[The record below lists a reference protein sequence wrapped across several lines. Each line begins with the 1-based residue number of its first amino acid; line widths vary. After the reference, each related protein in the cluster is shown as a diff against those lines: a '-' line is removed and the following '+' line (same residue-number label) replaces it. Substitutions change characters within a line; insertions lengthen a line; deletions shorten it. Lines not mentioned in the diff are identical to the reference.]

1 MLNPFKE
8 GREKELK
15 VGSHVILNHE
25 TKPYTWNGSN
35 IHGNSINYAMRDKMI
50 VTELDFHDAVINDGL
65 RIDPV
70 HLIVVSNPDEEG
82 KISDFK
88 VGDRVELN
96 ERTKPYTSY
105 DGRNS
110 HIQENCELEVVKL
123 LNNDLLTVVE
133 KNCGRQRVINKRH
146 LNKLSEIEFKIGDE
160 VVLRPETKPYTLKNT
175 KGIPVSKQAELNDYL
190 VYKVEKFFHD
200 GDIYISGDNFGRN
213 CISPHH
219 LKQAKK
225 DTNIGTLSVDL
236 ELNELLKDIDIVEL
250 RLAIFNGDTS
260 RTLEEMQAIEK
271 WLLNK

>member
-82 KISDFK
+82 KMSDFK
-88 VGDRVELN
+88 V
-96 ERTKPYTSY
+96 
-105 DGRNS
+105 
-110 HIQENCELEVVKL
+110 
-123 LNNDLLTVVE
+123 
-133 KNCGRQRVINKRH
+133 
-146 LNKLSEIEFKIGDE
+146 GDE
-160 VVLRPETKPYTLKNT
+160 VVLRPETKPYTF
-175 KGIPVSKQAELNDYL
+175 KGSEGNIEELENLEDNEI
-190 VYKVEKFFHD
+190 YKISYIHSD
-200 GDIYISGDNFGRN
+200 GDVAIVLDGQDYSN
-213 CISPHH
+213 ISPHH
-219 LKQAKK
+219 LKYAKE
-225 DTNIGTLSVDL
+225 DTNISTLSVDL
-236 ELNELLKDIDIVEL
+236 DLNELIKDIDIVEL
-250 RLAIFNGDTS
+250 RLAIFKGNTS
-260 RTLEEMQAIEK
+260 RTLEEMQEIEK